1 MDWYVVR
8 IDRHAKKS
16 LLLGSCVFGVP
27 VRQDISNSSC
37 PQRTREIRQPERQ
50 KHPVVDSQLLDGKRA
65 LPAFPKDQ
73 GPATRLGIKQ
83 SFGTTVGVFIDPF
96 RLNQSC

>member
-27 VRQDISNSSC
+27 VRHGISNSSC

-50 KHPVVDSQLLDGKRA
+50 KHPVVDPQLPDGTKA
-65 LPAFPKDQ
+65 LLA
-73 GPATRLGIKQ
+73 
-83 SFGTTVGVFIDPF
+83 
-96 RLNQSC
+96 